1 MKLKPAIAVAA
12 LLGCFL
18 LSIGARAQV
27 GKPESRS
34 AQSDT
39 SKPVNILNNDSYR
52 YDATDT
58 ANPFQTLVGHV
69 RLKQGTT
76 TIECDSLIMH
86 PKANYMDCFGNVH
99 INDNDSVDIYS
110 DHLNYQTAAKMLY
123 FLSKVRLSDHKS
135 VLTTETLIYDLN
147 THIGTYR
154 QGGKIVSKE
163 STLTSDSGVYHE
175 TTKDIHFYKNV
186 ILDDPQYHLT
196 SDSLRYNTQTQV
208 STFITETFIQ
218 FKDSTRRTVRTREGT
233 YDLKN
238 KKAQF
243 GKRPVMTDGS
253 QKLTGDSVQMDDS
266 TGLAIAV
273 GNAIYTDTTQGIKL
287 LANYMINDKKKN
299 TFLAT
304 QRPLMIL
311 KQEKG
316 DSLYVTADTLMSL
329 RLVDFEAQQ
338 KILAYQDSLH
348 RVYTDSIEKVQ
359 ADSLHRSAIQR
370 AIRDSIAA
378 RNAHLPADSLG
389 GDSIH
394 IKDLSDSLHA
404 GTDSLHQ
411 GLDSLRKELD
421 STHRAPGDTSRI
433 SVDTTTGKINITPKK
448 HLSPADSARAAR
460 PPTEKELHRQ
470 QRAKEKAA
478 RQAIRDSIA
487 DLKDKARDRADSLK
501 ARQKTIRDSLIIR
514 QQDIADSIAEV
525 KSRER
530 ARKRFIVDSTRQA
543 AVNDS
548 LRVVAHADSIRHSNF
563 IDSLVRVGLV
573 DSANAIRRQDSIKLA
588 ARMRRP
594 PPRDTVEAPLPG
606 HEADSIARLPTK
618 DTTLRFVIGF
628 HHVRIFSDSLQAV
641 ADSLYYSSK
650 DSVFRLYYSPVAW
663 GSGNYQISGDTMY
676 VYTKNKKAQRLYV
689 FENALAINK
698 MTRQF
703 YNQLKGTTINVFFK
717 GGEIDYIRARG
728 NSESIYY
735 VQDEKKAFTG
745 VNKAHADVIDM
756 LFSPKYDSAGKPNGK
771 ELNRVVLRTDAEGTM
786 YPIKHVNFDDMV
798 LRGFKWQEDR
808 RPKSKTELFEEVKR
822 KVEEDFDDSGT
833 PVTETPPAKPAAA
846 PATAPPPAK
855 PASATAQPPA
865 KPATTSATPKH

>member
-1 MKLKPAIAVAA
+1 MKLNPAIVVAA

-18 LSIGARAQV
+18 LSISARAQV
-27 GKPESRS
+27 GRVEFRS
-34 AQSDT
+34 SKSDT
-39 SKPVNILNNDSYR
+39 VKPVDILNNDSYR

-69 RLKQGTT
+69 RLRQGTT
-76 TIECDSLIMH
+76 IIECDSLIMH
-86 PKANYMDCFGNVH
+86 PKADFMDCYGNVH

-110 DHLNYQTAAKMLY
+110 DHLNYQPGRKMLY
-123 FLSKVRLSDHKS
+123 FFNNVKLSDHKS
-135 VLTTETLIYDLN
+135 VLTTETLTYDLAQ
-147 THIGTYR
+147 HIGIYNK
-154 QGGKIVSKE
+154 GGKIVNKE

-175 TTKDIHFYKNV
+175 DTKDIHFYQHV
-186 ILDDPQYHLT
+186 ILRDPQYDL
-196 SDSLRYNTQTQV
+196 SADSLRYNTQTQV

-218 FKDSTRRTVRTREGT
+218 FKDSSKRTVRTREGF

-243 GKRPVMTDGS
+243 GKRPVMTEGS
-253 QKLTGDSVQMDDS
+253 QRLTGDSVRMDDS
-266 TGLAIAV
+266 TGLATAV
-273 GNAIYTDTTQGIKL
+273 GNAIYSDTAQGIRL

-311 KQEKG
+311 KQDKG

-338 KILAYQDSLH
+338 KILAHQDSLH
-348 RVYTDSIEKVQ
+348 RIYTDSIEKVQ
-359 ADSLHRSAIQR
+359 ADSLHRVAL
-370 AIRDSIAA
+370 AKAARDSIAA
-378 RNAHLPADSLG
+378 LNAHPLTDTSATDT
-389 GDSIH
+389 IQV
-394 IKDLSDSLHA
+394 KDLSDSLHNSDSLKQGLDTLHHA
-404 GTDSLHQ
+404 QADSLH
-411 GLDSLRKELD
+411 K
-421 STHRAPGDTSRI
+421 TPGDTTI
-433 SVDTTTGKINITPKK
+433 KK
-448 HLSPADSARAAR
+448 HLSAADSAKAAR
-460 PPTEKELHRQ
+460 PPTEKELKRQ

-487 DLKDKARDRADSLK
+487 DIKEKVRERADSLK
-501 ARQKTIRDSLIIR
+501 ARQKTIKDSLIIR

-530 ARKRFIVDSTRQA
+530 ARKRFIIDSTRQA
-543 AVNDS
+543 AVSDS
-548 LRVVAHADSIRHSNF
+548 LKVVAHADSIRHNNF

-573 DSANAIRRQDSIKLA
+573 DSANAIRRQDSLKLA
-588 ARMRRP
+588 ARTRRP
-594 PPRDTVEAPLPG
+594 PPKDTVEAPLPG
-606 HEADSIARLPTK
+606 HEADSIARLPTR

-628 HHVRIFSDSLQAV
+628 HHVRIYSDSLQAV

-650 DSVFRLYYSPVAW
+650 DSVFRLYYNPVAW

-698 MTRQF
+698 MTKQF

-717 GGEIDYIRARG
+717 GGEIDYIRAKG

-735 VQDEKKAFTG
+735 VQDEKKAYTG
-745 VNKAHADVIDM
+745 VNKSHADVIDM
-756 LFSPKYDSAGKPNGK
+756 MFSPKLDSAGKPNGK
-771 ELNRVVLRTDAEGTM
+771 ELNRVVLRNDAEGTM

-798 LRGFKWQEDR
+798 LRGFKWQEAR
-808 RPKSKTELFEEVKR
+808 RPKSKQELFEEVKR
-822 KVEEDFDDSGT
+822 KMEEDFDDSGT
-833 PVTETPPAKPAAA
+833 PS
-846 PATAPPPAK
+846 PPP
-855 PASATAQPPA
+855 
-865 KPATTSATPKH
+865 PKH